1 MSIRSEY
8 RALIEAVQESERLV
22 SRQAYLVDD
31 FRKQLHPEEARLADL
46 QLEHQSRVVALNDFE
61 KANFDRSLDE

>member
-8 RALIEAVQESERLV
+8 RALIESVQESERLV
-22 SRQAYLVDD
+22 SRQAYMVDER
-31 FRKQLHPEEARLADL
+31 RKQLAPEESRLAEL
-46 QLEHQSRVVALNDFE
+46 QDEHQRHVAALTDFE